1 MLTLTFHS
9 SRSFRVAASCLNI
22 ALASSSLAQTP
33 TTTVP
38 SPPSATHHLIG
49 VRTRLERSLDAK
61 KLKEGDP
68 VIARPEVKVHVA
80 DGLDLQ
86 PNSLLIGRVDKVEPS
101 INGGDSAIA
110 ITFYKAHLKGANEI
124 PIKATI
130 LWIGEPPSML
140 NPKVVSA
147 PADRTTPGVGVEAG
161 NSQVPPAQGY
171 QGSEIT
177 GAPAHSDPAATSG
190 NAANLPVGVAWQ
202 INAIA
207 GVNFSSDIG
216 RLDSGWFRSKKKNVS
231 VPAGTVFAIA
241 IMALPV
247 DGATP

>member
-9 SRSFRVAASCLNI
+9 SRSFRLAASCLSI
-22 ALASSSLAQTP
+22 ALASSSHAQTP
-33 TTTVP
+33 TTTITT
-38 SPPSATHHLIG
+38 PPSATHHLIG
-49 VRTRLERSLDAK
+49 VRTRLEKALDAK
-61 KLKEGDP
+61 KLKEGDT

-110 ITFYKAHLKGANEI
+110 VTFYKARLKGAKEI
-124 PIKATI
+124 GIKATI
-130 LWIGEPPSML
+130 LWIGEPPNML
-140 NPKVVSA
+140 SPKIVSA

-177 GAPAHSDPAATSG
+177 GSAQHDHANVGG
-190 NAANLPVGVAWQ
+190 NGANLPVGVAWQ
-202 INAIA
+202 TDAIP

-216 RLDSGWFRSKKKNVS
+216 RQDSGWFRSKGKNVS
-231 VPAGTVFAIA
+231 IPGGTVLAIA

>member
-1 MLTLTFHS
+1 MLTLSFHS
-9 SRSFRVAASCLNI
+9 SRSFRLAAFCLSI
-22 ALASSSLAQTP
+22 ALASSSHAQTP
-33 TTTVP
+33 TTTITT
-38 SPPSATHHLIG
+38 PPSATHHLIG
-49 VRTRLERSLDAK
+49 VRTRLEKSLDAK

-130 LWIGEPPSML
+130 LWIGEPPSLL

-177 GAPAHSDPAATSG
+177 GAPVQHAPAAIG
-190 NAANLPVGVAWQ
+190 GKAANPPVGVAWQ

-216 RLDSGWFRSKKKNVS
+216 RPDSGWFRSKGKNVS
-231 VPAGTVFAIA
+231 IPAGTVLAIA
-241 IMALPV
+241 IMALPAN
-247 DGATP
+247 GTTP